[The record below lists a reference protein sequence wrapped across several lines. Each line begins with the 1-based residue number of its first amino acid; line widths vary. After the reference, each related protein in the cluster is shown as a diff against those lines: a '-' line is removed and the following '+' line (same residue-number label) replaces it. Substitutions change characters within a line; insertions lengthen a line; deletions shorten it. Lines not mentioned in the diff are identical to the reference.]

1 MCIQTRRLFLL
12 AAVVLLAAG
21 SPGARAASRP
31 TLSLAEARAL
41 AVAAAAEAKRDGS
54 GGAIAIVDDGGHLV
68 YLERP
73 DGTFPAAARVATAKA
88 RTAATFRR
96 ATADFENA
104 VKGGR
109 TSVLAI
115 PGMTPLEGGVPLVID
130 GQIVG
135 AVGVSGASSAQR
147 DEEIARAAAATLGRP
162 KGD

>member
-1 MCIQTRRLFLL
+1 MGIQTRRFLL
-12 AAVVLLAAG
+12 AAVLLVAG
-21 SPGARAASRP
+21 SPGAGAASRA

-41 AVAAAAEAKRDGS
+41 AAAASAEAKRDGS

-73 DGTFPAAARVATAKA
+73 DGTFPAASRVATAKA
-88 RTAATFRR
+88 RTAAIFRR
-96 ATADFENA
+96 ATVDFENA

-115 PGMTPLEGGVPLVID
+115 PGMTPLEGGVPVVID
-130 GQIVG
+130 GQLVG
-135 AVGVSGASSAQR
+135 AVGVSGASSADR
-147 DEEIARAAAATLGRP
+147 DEEIARAAVSALVPR